1 MAEANKPANATGN
14 KPANATGNKPA
25 NATGNKPANA
35 TGNKPA
41 NATSSNLNKLSNAE
55 LNKLL
60 SETNALTNSK
70 TTTNASA
77 NKPANGSNQKTNNTP
92 KNNTP
97 KNNTPKNNTPKNN
110 TQPNNNNNNDNNDN
124 NNNNSLM
131 TKKNNEKPENK
142 PSILEQ
148 GMESM
153 GDVIGNIRNSITGNK
168 TSTNNKEKAE
178 NSKSENTKAEMNK
191 ANENKKNNSRKN
203 ENTSSFIEDIMPE
216 EGESMW
222 YLVLKVVILV
232 VVLIGLYY
240 LGNYLLTRYLTA
252 SANTPMLLNT
262 TKNGK
267 QALVVS
273 QDPTSINY
281 IPIKKSENQE
291 GIQFTYG
298 FWFLIENFD
307 YKKGEWKHVF
317 HKGNSS
323 SYPNR
328 APGVWFHPDKNAIR
342 VYMNT
347 VDNILE
353 YVDIDNVPIRKWV
366 YMNIIL
372 NNRNLDLYINGYLK
386 VRKELSSLP
395 KQNDDDLWVSMFG
408 GFEGYLSN
416 IRYYSYA
423 IDFNEINSNIKSGP
437 STNNCIDTGEI
448 PPYLDDNWWFSYNG

>member
-14 KPANATGNKPA
+14 KPANASNKPA
-25 NATGNKPANA
+25 NAS
-35 TGNKPA
+35 NKPA

-60 SETNALTNSK
+60 SETNALTNNK

-110 TQPNNNNNNDNNDN
+110 TQPNNNNNNNNNNDNNDN

-178 NSKSENTKAEMNK
+178 NSKAENTKAEMNK

-222 YLVLKVVILV
+222 YLVFKVVILV

-328 APGVWFHPDKNAIR
+328 APGVWFHPDKNSIR

-347 VDNILE
+347 MDNILE
-353 YVDIDNVPIRKWV
+353 YADIDNIPVRKWV

-372 NNRNLDLYINGYLK
+372 NNKNLDLYINGYLK
-386 VRKELSSLP
+386 VRKELTSIP
-395 KQNDDDLWVSMFG
+395 KQNDDDFWVNMYG

-423 IDFNEINSNIKSGP
+423 VDFNEIYSNIQNGP
-437 STNNCIDTGEI
+437 STNNCIDTGEV
-448 PPYLDDNWWFSYNG
+448 PPYLDDNWWFSYNGV